1 MLTITDKGRD
11 YLDTMQERAL
21 DPKAPESDDL
31 DMVVLFVLEEEDLES
46 TDWILARVFLYEKRI
61 GGGKSSISKSRIEDY
76 KNSIRRLFEA
86 GYIEEY

>member
-11 YLDTMQERAL
+11 YLNTMEQRIF
-21 DPKAPESDDL
+21 DSKAPDSDSL
-31 DMVVLFVLEEEDLES
+31 DMVVLYVLEEEDLES
-46 TDWILARVFLYEKRI
+46 TDWILARVFLFEKKI

-86 GYIEEY
+86 GHIEEY